1 MVVFANNTVLSSFFF
16 LFMDL
21 NYLIPTVIAQIFN
34 PTAELEML
42 KGKSRN

>member
-34 PTAELEML
+34 PTVELEML